1 MDDERRRILKLVHE
15 GRISPSEADALL
27 LELEAAEA
35 AEQAGPQ
42 WREAEPGRGFGEHRR
57 GGCAVLD
64 GDWVS
69 AVVARSIG
77 RAARR
82 SFWAVRGRRHSSC

>member
-35 AEQAGPQ
+35 EEQAGPQ
-42 WREAEPGRGFGEHRR
+42 WRETEAGPSFDEPHW
-57 GGCAVLD
+57 GGCAALD
-64 GDWVS
+64 GELVS
-69 AVVARSIG
+69 AVVARGIA

-82 SFWAVRGRRHSSC
+82 SFRLVRGRRLFFC